1 MNQQTVRDPFLQK
14 LMQQSTMEEP
24 SDDFTL
30 KLMSMIQLAE
40 IPEKESVKKGFA
52 MIYIYGLLAL
62 MLVIA
67 FYAAIS
73 FFPQY
78 FTFINTANILVF
90 IKPYLSIFNTI
101 FTFIK
106 AQPIVSIVVF
116 SLAGLFIL
124 DKILSL
130 LFHSKMQHT

>member
-1 MNQQTVRDPFLQK
+1 MNQQTERDPFLHK

-24 SDDFTL
+24 STDFTQ

-40 IPEKESVKKGFA
+40 VPEKETVKQGFA
-52 MIYIYGLLAL
+52 LKYIYGLLAIL
-62 MLVIA
+62 FIIVLFA
-67 FYAAIS
+67 TIS

-78 FTFINTANILVF
+78 FTFINTASILVF

-101 FTFIK
+101 FAFIK
-106 AQPIVSIVVF
+106 AQPIVFIVVF
-116 SLAGLFIL
+116 SHAGLFIL